1 MRDYTLTEQFALVG
15 LNGQDSRHNT
25 AAKKIVIR
33 GIAVAKFLEKLL
45 EKNISDEGKEF
56 LEYLDREIQKTS
68 KCNKMERETIE
79 QEISGHLMAEG
90 VLTEVPDLLGCDMN
104 YYTSGVSMWV
114 YKSAES
120 VYQRITES
128 VRATVL
134 EEGEMDIETICLL
147 YLFRE
152 CACIHDIFSVKEQE
166 LVHTKLLS
174 CMSKDAF
181 CKALFSTEFHRIEN
195 LYKGFLKRKQEIFKN
210 PYLQGVNLMF
220 PFLERRQ
227 AVFIDFVVLGT
238 NVSGRREAAMDFIR
252 KRGHTVEAIPF
263 GEEHLLKIDN
273 CYYRVFPTVR
283 SCRIPVQGVSIVPVY
298 R

>member
-1 MRDYTLTEQFALVG
+1 MRDYTLAEQFALVG

-33 GIAVAKFLEKLL
+33 GIAVANFLEKLL
-45 EKNISDEGKEF
+45 EKNISDEGEGF
-56 LEYLDREIQKTS
+56 LEYLDKEIQNNS
-68 KCNKMERETIE
+68 KCNKTEREKIE
-79 QEISGHLMAEG
+79 QEMAGRLMAEG
-90 VLTEVPDLLGCDMN
+90 VLAEVPDLLGCDMN

-114 YKSAES
+114 YKSVES

-152 CACIHDIFSVKEQE
+152 SACIHDIFSVKEQE
-166 LVHTKLLS
+166 LVQAKLLS
-174 CMSKDAF
+174 CMSKDSF
-181 CKALFSTEFHRIEN
+181 CKALFHTEFHRIEN
-195 LYKGFLKRKQEIFKN
+195 LYKGFLKRKQEIFRN
-210 PYLQGVNLMF
+210 PYLQGVNLLF

-227 AVFIDFVVLGT
+227 AIFIDFMVLGT

-252 KRGHTVEAIPF
+252 KKGHTVEAIPF

-283 SCRIPVQGVSIVPVY
+283 SCCIPVQGVSIIPVY